1 MLNQNIL
8 NCIQYV
14 VTKIMFKTSATLD
27 IKGSISKYFYNV
39 FEIYS
44 YPSSSFFKS
53 SVKTSKQTDEQTS
66 QIEKQPFADV
76 FKVGVLKNFVIFPAE
91 HLCWN
96 SLFNK
101 GTGLQVY
108 NFIKKRLQ
116 HRCFLVSEYFEIF
129 KNSFFY
135 GTPPVVAFVG

>member
-1 MLNQNIL
+1 MYICLFVCVFVFVYVDMLNQNIL

-27 IKGSISKYFYNV
+27 IKGSISKYFHNV

-76 FKVGVLKNFVIFPAE
+76 FKVGVPKNFVIFPAE
-91 HLCWN
+91 HLC
-96 SLFNK
+96 
-101 GTGLQVY
+101 
-108 NFIKKRLQ
+108 
-116 HRCFLVSEYFEIF
+116 
-129 KNSFFY
+129 
-135 GTPPVVAFVG
+135 